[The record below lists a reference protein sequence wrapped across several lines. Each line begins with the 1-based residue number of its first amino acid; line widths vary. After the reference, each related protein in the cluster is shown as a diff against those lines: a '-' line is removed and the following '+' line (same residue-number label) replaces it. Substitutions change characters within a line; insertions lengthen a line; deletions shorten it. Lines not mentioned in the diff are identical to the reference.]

1 MAKIISKLIKKVA
14 KSLSSELV
22 LFLRKVVIQLI
33 EKKKGKEL
41 VEVFFD
47 YATREDRVVVIE
59 YIIGQAH
66 DLVSEIETQ

>member
-14 KSLSSELV
+14 KSLSSELI
-22 LFLRKVVIQLI
+22 LFLRKVVIDLI

-47 YATREDRVVVIE
+47 YATKEDRVVVIE
-59 YIIGQAH
+59 YIIQ
-66 DLVSEIETQ
+66 

>member
-14 KSLSSELV
+14 DSLSSELI

-47 YATREDRVVVIE
+47 NATEEDRVVVIE
-59 YIIGQAH
+59 YIIG
-66 DLVSEIETQ
+66 